1 MTNTSAQYDAVISEC
16 RGEFEKKLHDY
27 GPSWR
32 IFRPQGITDQIFIKA
47 NRIRTLEDKKRSL
60 VGDGITGEFRG
71 IVNYSVIAL
80 IQLEKG
86 AAREPDLRTEEVMAL
101 YDRHLAEIKALME
114 RKNHDYGEAW
124 RDMRTSSFT
133 DMILVK
139 LLRIRQIED
148 NEGRTLVSEGVDGNF
163 SDIINYAV
171 FALIKLTQESTS
183 SI

>member
-1 MTNTSAQYDAVISEC
+1 MKNTSAQYDAVLAEC
-16 RGEFEKKLHDY
+16 RAEFEKKLTDY

-47 NRIRTLEDKKRSL
+47 NRIRTLEETKLSL
-60 VGDGITGEFRG
+60 VGEGIIGEFRG
-71 IVNYSVIAL
+71 IVNYSLIAL

-86 AAREPDLRTEEVMAL
+86 AAKEPDLSVSEVMAL
-101 YDRHLAEIKALME
+101 YDRYAADTKALME

-139 LLRIRQIED
+139 LLRIRQMED
-148 NEGRTLVSEGVDGNF
+148 NDGRTLISEGIDANF
-163 SDIINYAV
+163 ADIINYAM
-171 FALIKLTQESTS
+171 FALIKMTQE
-183 SI
+183 

>member
-1 MTNTSAQYDAVISEC
+1 MKNTSAQYDAVLSEC
-16 RGEFEKKLHDY
+16 RTEFEKKLTDY

-47 NRIRTLEDKKRSL
+47 NRIRTLEETKLSL
-60 VGDGITGEFRG
+60 VGEGIIGEFRG
-71 IVNYSVIAL
+71 IVNYSLIAL

-86 AAREPDLRTEEVMAL
+86 AAKEPDLSVSEVMAL
-101 YDRHLAEIKALME
+101 YDRYAADTKALME

-139 LLRIRQIED
+139 LLRIRQMED
-148 NEGRTLVSEGVDGNF
+148 NDGRTLISEGIDANF
-163 SDIINYAV
+163 ADIINYAM
-171 FALIKLTQESTS
+171 FALIKMTQE
-183 SI
+183 

>member
-1 MTNTSAQYDAVISEC
+1 MNNTSAQYDAVIAEC
-16 RGEFEKKLHDY
+16 RGEFEKKLRDY

-47 NRIRTLEDKKRSL
+47 NRIRTLEEKRLSL
-60 VGDGITGEFRG
+60 VGEGIIGEFRG
-71 IVNYSVIAL
+71 IINYSIIAL

-86 AAREPDLRTEEVMAL
+86 AAKEPDLSADEVMTL
-101 YDRHLAEIKALME
+101 YDRHAAEIKALME

-139 LLRIRQIED
+139 LLRIRQMED
-148 NEGRTLVSEGVDGNF
+148 NDGQTLISEGIDANF
-163 SDIINYAV
+163 ADILNYAV
-171 FALIKLTQESTS
+171 FALIKMTLEE
-183 SI
+183 

>member
-1 MTNTSAQYDAVISEC
+1 MKNTSAQYDAVIAEC
-16 RGEFEKKLHDY
+16 RSEFEKKLRDY

-47 NRIRTLEDKKRSL
+47 NRIRTLEEKKLSL
-60 VGDGITGEFRG
+60 VGEGIIGEFRG
-71 IVNYSVIAL
+71 IINYSIIAL

-86 AAREPDLRTEEVMAL
+86 AAKEPDLGVEEVMAC
-101 YDRHLAEIKALME
+101 YDRHAAEIKALME

-139 LLRIRQIED
+139 LLRIRQMED
-148 NEGRTLVSEGVDGNF
+148 NDGQTLISEGIDANF
-163 SDIINYAV
+163 ADILNYAV
-171 FALIKLTQESTS
+171 FALIKMTQE
-183 SI
+183 

>member
-1 MTNTSAQYDAVISEC
+1 MKNTSAQYDAVATEC
-16 RGEFEKKLHDY
+16 RTEFEKKLTDY
-27 GPSWR
+27 GASWR
-32 IFRPQGITDQIFIKA
+32 IFRPTGITDQIFIKA
-47 NRIRTLEDKKRSL
+47 NRIRTLEEKQLSL
-60 VGDGITGEFRG
+60 VGEGIIGEFRG
-71 IVNYSVIAL
+71 IINYSIIAL

-86 AAREPDLRTEEVMAL
+86 AAKEPDMNVEEVMAL
-101 YDRHLAEIKALME
+101 YNRHSAKVKALME

-148 NEGRTLVSEGVDGNF
+148 NNGQTLVSEGVEGNF

-171 FALIKLTQESTS
+171 FALIKMTQE
-183 SI
+183 